1 LPEVPPVKPAPR
13 ERFPK
18 LGEGPELS
26 EKISA
31 AMPLTRSHPSA
42 ASIALRAATLY
53 ERAGAEQDQTVLAEC
68 IALYH
73 RDVHMTSSL
82 NGITVRTHGRD
93 ELRRVIV
100 EAMSDN
106 RRYRHL
112 NTEVVVDEGERALLR
127 TTLLVLQG
135 DRPLVAVP
143 VQWRIRLRDG
153 LISESH
159 GAESPPEDQPNWAPL
174 GSTYSLGGEI
184 LGPWGD
190 GQLLARLYD
199 GRPLELPAPEELDDE
214 WEVGAQLM
222 VFFVNEAVVGWYL
235 PDKQLGVDF
244 SNLGATA

>member
-1 LPEVPPVKPAPR
+1 MPV
-13 ERFPK
+13 
-18 LGEGPELS
+18 
-26 EKISA
+26 I
-31 AMPLTRSHPSA
+31 RSPHRLA
-42 ASIALRAATLY
+42 ASLALRASMLY
-53 ERAGAEQDQTVLAEC
+53 ERAGAERDQGLLAEC

-73 RDVHMTSSL
+73 PEVHMSSSL

-112 NTEVVVDEGERALLR
+112 STEVVVDEDDRAVLR

-143 VQWRIRLRDG
+143 VEWKMRLRDG

-159 GAESPPEDQPNWAPL
+159 GSERRPEDHPNWAPL

-184 LGPWGD
+184 LARWGD
-190 GQLLARLYD
+190 QQLLARLYD

-214 WEVGAQLM
+214 WEVGNPLM
-222 VFFVNEAVVGWYL
+222 VFFENETVVGWYL
-235 PDKQLGVDF
+235 PDKQFGVDLRQP
-244 SNLGATA
+244 SDTA

>member
-1 LPEVPPVKPAPR
+1 
-13 ERFPK
+13 
-18 LGEGPELS
+18 
-26 EKISA
+26 
-31 AMPLTRSHPSA
+31 MPLTRSHRSA
-42 ASIALRAATLY
+42 ASLALRAATLY
-53 ERAGAEQDQTVLAEC
+53 ERAGAEHDQRVLAAC

-73 RDVHMTSSL
+73 PDVHMTSSL

-112 NTEVVVDEGERALLR
+112 NLEVVVDEGNRAVLR

-159 GAESPPEDQPNWAPL
+159 GAESAAEDQPNWAPL

-184 LGPWGD
+184 LGRWGD
-190 GQLLARLYD
+190 EQLLARLYD
-199 GRPLELPAPEELDDE
+199 GRPIELPAPEELDDE
-214 WEVGAQLM
+214 WEVGDQLM
-222 VFFVNEAVVGWYL
+222 VFFVTEAVVGWYL
-235 PDKQLGVDF
+235 PDKQLGIDF
-244 SNLGATA
+244 SDLGATA

>member
-1 LPEVPPVKPAPR
+1 MPVIGSSYRP
-13 ERFPK
+13 
-18 LGEGPELS
+18 
-26 EKISA
+26 
-31 AMPLTRSHPSA
+31 A
-42 ASIALRAATLY
+42 ASVALRASLLY
-53 ERAGAEQDQTVLAEC
+53 ERAGAKRDERALADC

-73 RDVHMTSSL
+73 PDVHMTSSL
-82 NGITVRTHGRD
+82 NGITVRTQGRD

-112 NTEVVVDEGERALLR
+112 NTDVVVDEGERALLR

-159 GAESPPEDQPNWAPL
+159 GAESPAEDQPNWAPL

-184 LGPWGD
+184 LGRWGD
-190 GQLLARLYD
+190 EQLLARLYD
-199 GRPLELPAPEELDDE
+199 GRPLELPAPEEVDDE
-214 WEVGAQLM
+214 WEVGDQLM
-222 VFFVNEAVVGWYL
+222 VFFENEGVVGWYL
-235 PDKQLGVDF
+235 PDKQLGIDF
-244 SNLGATA
+244 SDLGATA

>member
-1 LPEVPPVKPAPR
+1 MSV
-13 ERFPK
+13 
-18 LGEGPELS
+18 
-26 EKISA
+26 
-31 AMPLTRSHPSA
+31 TRSHRSA
-42 ASIALRAATLY
+42 ASVALRAATLY
-53 ERAGAEQDQTVLAEC
+53 ERAGAEEDQRVLAEC

-73 RDVHMTSSL
+73 PDVHMTSSL

-112 NTEVVVDEGERALLR
+112 NTEVVVDEAERALLR

-159 GAESPPEDQPNWAPL
+159 GAESPAEDQPNWAPL

-184 LGPWGD
+184 GGRWGD
-190 GQLLARLYD
+190 ELRLARRD
-199 GRPLELPAPEELDDE
+199 AGRPLELPAPEELDDE
-214 WEVGAQLM
+214 WEVGDQLM
-222 VFFVNEAVVGWYL
+222 VFFVDEAVVGWYL
-235 PDKQLGVDF
+235 PDKQLGIDF
-244 SNLGATA
+244 SDLSADA